1 MAIDLNKGATVEL
14 VKALSD
20 DIRTLPDGTK
30 AASAGDAV
38 RRQVGNVKND
48 LRNAILPYNPFDL
61 LSLNSIV
68 ANGTHN
74 GVTYTFSGNQ
84 CTVTGTSTGVS
95 FKNICDS
102 GSSGLPVGMTAGKPI
117 YCKYRTEDNNVRLA
131 FAFRDANN
139 TQIGSMQYLITDRV
153 VTVPQNAV
161 RFIARI
167 DIPSGA
173 TVNTTVEYAVLTDLV
188 HDDIIDKITE
198 LNEELSKRTFAKNA
212 NVYVS
217 DSSIT
222 LADIVEDGFYVIST
236 NWTVTDAPADLRVT
250 ALTVERF
257 SPTFNT
263 GFVKQ
268 TVESCTDLSAKK
280 YYRFSNYNG
289 TSWTNW
295 HEITPGVNQIIN
307 RYENTYNVTANPTI
321 TSDTNNYLASTDDT
335 TDVTAEIVAMLT
347 QTGVC
352 HLGPGLFCVSGID
365 MPDDAMLTGC
375 GSNTVV
381 RLNGSGSYAVKMSH
395 RNTVSDLTLEGSDS
409 NITLNENVGT
419 RHGILWQGDYT
430 QTQNQSDATTRQ
442 PSYGILSN
450 LRIRRFTGGGVTCSD
465 TGYGTINFIEG
476 NNIVINNCNAGV
488 NIAYWSEFHK
498 FTNVRTYGCYYGCIN
513 NGGNNTFVNCDFST
527 CKLGFLMDNTN
538 GQSPNN
544 SHGSAVGCVFNH
556 TDNNNGVGIRIV
568 NCNNGYIF
576 TGCQIWFSQ
585 VDIRDSSGIVF
596 SSCEFGSTN
605 AVITVNGGGAVLFAN
620 NMHGAQP
627 TKNITNNSA
636 VRFVNCFLRSD
647 GTAVE

>member
-38 RRQVGNVKND
+38 RRQIGNVKND

-61 LSLNSIV
+61 LSLNSI
-68 ANGTHN
+68 ATNGTHN
-74 GVTYTFSGNQ
+74 GITYTFSGNQ

-102 GSSGLPVGMTAGKPI
+102 GSSGLPIGMTAGKPI
-117 YCKYRTEDNNVRLA
+117 YFKYSTDDSNVRLA
-131 FAFRDANN
+131 LFFRDANN
-139 TQIGSMQYLITDRV
+139 TPVGVNQYLTSDRT
-153 VTVPQNAV
+153 VTVPQTAR
-161 RFIARI
+161 RFIVRI

-188 HDDIIDKITE
+188 HDDIIDKINDRASE

-222 LADIVEDGFYVIST
+222 LADIVEDGFYVISM
-236 NWTVTDAPADLRVT
+236 NWTVTDAPADLQVT
-250 ALTVERF
+250 ALTVQHF
-257 SPTFNT
+257 STTFNA

-295 HEITPGVNQIIN
+295 HEITS
-307 RYENTYNVTANPTI
+307 
-321 TSDTNNYLASTDDT
+321 SDTNNYLASTDDT

-381 RLNGSGSYAVKMSH
+381 RLTGSGSYAVKMNH

-430 QTQNQSDATTRQ
+430 QTQSQSDATTRQ
-442 PSYGILSN
+442 PTYGILNN
-450 LRIRRFTGGGVTCSD
+450 LRIRRFTGGGITCSD

-476 NNIVINNCNAGV
+476 TNIIVNNCNAGI

-513 NGGNNTFVNCDFST
+513 NGGNNYFVNCDFST

-576 TGCQIWFSQ
+576 TGCHIWFSQ
-585 VDIRDSSGIVF
+585 VDIQDSSGIVF

-627 TKNITNNSA
+627 TKAITNNSA
-636 VRFVNCFLRSD
+636 VRFVNCYVRSD

>member
-1 MAIDLNKGATVEL
+1 MAINLNKGATVEL

-30 AASAGDAV
+30 ATSAGDAV
-38 RRQVGNVKND
+38 RRQENAIRND
-48 LRNAILPYNPFDL
+48 LNYAVLLYNPFDL
-61 LSLNSIV
+61 LRLNSIA

-74 GVTYTFSGNQ
+74 GITYAFSGNQ
-84 CTVTGTSTGVS
+84 CTVTGTSTGAS

-102 GSSGLPVGMTAGKPI
+102 GSRLPDGMKAGKPV
-117 YCKYRTEDNNVRLA
+117 YFKYSTDDSNVRLA
-131 FAFRDANN
+131 LFFRDANN
-139 TQIGSMQYLITDRV
+139 TPVGGTQYLISDRT
-153 VTVPQNAV
+153 VTVPQTAR

-167 DIPSGA
+167 DVLSGA
-173 TVNTTVEYAVLTDLV
+173 TVNTTVEFAAL
-188 HDDIIDKITE
+188 TE
-198 LNEELSKRTFAKNA
+198 LTHDGIIEQLNGVNTEFSKRIYAKNA
-212 NVYVS
+212 NIYVS

-222 LADIVEDGFYVIST
+222 LSDIIEDGFYVIST
-236 NWTVTDAPADLRVT
+236 NWTVTDAPADLQVT
-250 ALTVERF
+250 ALTVQHF
-257 SPTFNT
+257 STTFNA

-268 TVESCTDLSAKK
+268 TVESCVDLSAKK

-289 TSWTNW
+289 TSWSNW
-295 HEITPGVNQIIN
+295 HEITSGVTQTIN

-335 TDVTAEIVAMLT
+335 TDVTAEIVTMLT

-352 HLGPGLFCVSGID
+352 HLGAGVFYVSGID
-365 MPDDAMLTGC
+365 MPDDATLTGI
-375 GSNTVV
+375 GSKTVV

-395 RNTVSDLTLEGSDS
+395 RNTVSDLTIEGSAS

-450 LRIRRFTGGGVTCSD
+450 LRIRRFTGGGITCSD

-476 NNIVINNCNAGV
+476 TNIIVNNCNAGI

-513 NGGNNTFVNCDFST
+513 NGGNNTFANCDFST

-556 TDNNNGVGIRIV
+556 TDSNNGVGIKII

-576 TGCQIWFSQ
+576 TGCHIWFSQ
-585 VDIRDSSGIVF
+585 VDIQDSSGIVF

-627 TKNITNNSA
+627 TKAITNNNA
-636 VRFVNCFLRSD
+636 VRFVNCYVRSD